1 VPADLTSERDR
12 MVDSQIAGRGI
23 ADRHVLDAMRRV
35 PRERFVAPGFEEF
48 AYEDTPLPIDE
59 GQTISQPYIVALM
72 IEAAAVRPGDKVL
85 DVGTGSGYAAA
96 VVSLIADHVYTIE
109 RHEAL
114 AQTTRSTSTPSAWSD
129 SIRSLAPV
137 SRATSTTE
145 TRSRTSWP
153 AHPISRATLSCISD
167 FAAQWI
173 RFFVSAGARL
183 PIGYCRV
190 RNSAFLRLSRRRARS
205 VLHLVAVALGAVMFR
220 WCTVLRRALDLL
232 RLGIRLSPFCIRF
245 GLMDCLDRI
254 KGGRVL
260 RLILFVLGSGC
271 HNATPVVNGHVT
283 AGTTIKPRPCSSP
296 SVVMSQERGGL
307 QALARGRHD
316 DGAAESCRPE
326 ELVRPS
332 DVSDAIE
339 RHYV

>member
-23 ADRHVLDAMRRV
+23 ADRHVLDAMRHVR
-35 PRERFVAPGFEEF
+35 RERFVTPGFEEF

-114 AQTTRSTSTPSAWSD
+114 AQTTRSTSTPSAWSA
-129 SIRSLAPV
+129 SIRSLAPI

-173 RFFVSAGARL
+173 RLVVSAGARL
-183 PIGYCRV
+183 PIG
-190 RNSAFLRLSRRRARS
+190 
-205 VLHLVAVALGAVMFR
+205 
-220 WCTVLRRALDLL
+220 
-232 RLGIRLSPFCIRF
+232 
-245 GLMDCLDRI
+245 
-254 KGGRVL
+254 
-260 RLILFVLGSGC
+260 
-271 HNATPVVNGHVT
+271 
-283 AGTTIKPRPCSSP
+283 
-296 SVVMSQERGGL
+296 
-307 QALARGRHD
+307 
-316 DGAAESCRPE
+316 
-326 ELVRPS
+326 
-332 DVSDAIE
+332 
-339 RHYV
+339 